1 MGSSNNVGSIAGLTM
16 KSSNITSL
24 KRNVMRRSSSLIAPV
39 LLIAAGLMIG
49 NESIA
54 GEPGYRVVLG
64 SVPGA
69 DEIEAG
75 NIRAAIKILEDQL
88 DQVEPENSG
97 AIWATLCAAYIADIS
112 LYKAERACTKAVEI
126 EPTNHALNNRGVFRV
141 YDGNLMGAREDFDR
155 VRTLNVKA
163 YPDKLK
169 TTNVR
174 LVAAGNFDL
183 VKQLLAKRTDQQGK
197 SSGVVSTAAIED
209 LMC

>member
-1 MGSSNNVGSIAGLTM
+1 MKNSNF
-16 KSSNITSL
+16 TSL

-39 LLIAAGLMIG
+39 LLIAAALMIG
-49 NESIA
+49 NQSIA
-54 GEPGYRVVLG
+54 EEPGYRVVLE

-75 NIRAAIKILEDQL
+75 NIRAGIKILKDQL
-88 DQVEPENSG
+88 YQVEPENSG
-97 AIWATLCAAYIADIS
+97 DIWTTLCAAYIADIS
-112 LYKAERACTKAVEI
+112 LYKAERACTNAVEI
-126 EPTNHALNNRGVFRV
+126 DPTYHALNNRGVFRV
-141 YDGNLMGAREDFDR
+141 YDGNLIGARGDFER
-155 VRTLNVKA
+155 VRPLNVEA

-183 VKQLLAKRTDQQGK
+183 VSQLLARRTRQQGK

-209 LMC
+209 LND